1 MRNKKNI
8 SRYRIDTL
16 HLSCLAER
24 DFIELCAAYC
34 KKRKLVFEQ
43 ETRGYKTILDCE
55 YFRAEVTKVSG
66 SEYEQAIIQVH
77 SVLCNKYGLSIIKN
91 MVKIESISEISINR
105 ADVCVD
111 LINENFKLVK
121 GIIRKQPSK
130 ATVRTELVEKDKT
143 IETVYFKSKSFV
155 VRIYDKYIEQKNKTN
170 KLLPDIPED
179 WKRFEIE
186 FKKDFLARYN
196 VRNTDN
202 LNLSKLR
209 ENISSLIVTL
219 KENYSFNPKY
229 DKIIKRMITGGNKL
243 YTYKPEYD
251 HKMTDR
257 NALRYSKTAEYLVA
271 RNPEK
276 YRKIIN
282 SPELQKTI
290 REDYHNNKRL
300 KALN

>member
-16 HLSCLAER
+16 HLSCLVER
-24 DFIELCAAYC
+24 GFIESCAAYC
-34 KKRKLVFEQ
+34 EKRELGFEQ
-43 ETRGYKTILDCE
+43 ETRGYKTILDCG
-55 YFRAEVTKVSG
+55 YFRTEVTKVSG

-91 MVKIESISEISINR
+91 MVKIESILEISINR
-105 ADVCVD
+105 VDVCVD

-121 GIIRKQPSK
+121 GIIRKKPSK
-130 ATVRTELVEKDKT
+130 ATVRSELVEKDKT
-143 IETVYFKSKSFV
+143 IETVYFKSNSFV

-202 LNLSKLR
+202 LNLSELR

-251 HKMTDR
+251 HKTTHK
-257 NALRYSKTAEYLVA
+257 NALRFSRIAEYLVA

-282 SPELQKTI
+282 SPELQKAI
-290 REDYHNNKRL
+290 SENYHNNKRL